1 MKGGRKIKK
10 NSEKPA
16 FYGHQ
21 TKTIDSQWSKN
32 YDFQGENSK
41 IT

>member
-10 NSEKPA
+10 NSVKPA

-21 TKTIDSQWSKN
+21 TKTIDSLWSKN
-32 YDFQGENSK
+32 YDFRGK
-41 IT
+41 IQK